1 MKYPKPHAP
10 HQADKIRL
18 SDVSLKTLS
27 ETGSMR
33 LAVPFPRFYLDENKF
48 NEADALDYFTSHVQI
63 NFNYK
68 ADKQKPTSCEQAEIR
83 QNPYLFYTFGKPA
96 KNAPLFY
103 ACFLAW
109 EIESWSDYTREDGQM
124 YYKDTHIK
132 LAKLH
137 RHIARGVIK
146 GAEKLSITSAALLE
160 FRALYAN
167 KFEKTG
173 QPRIDVAT
181 RALTL
186 GMKLLWKE

>member
-1 MKYPKPHAP
+1 MKREH

-18 SDVSLKTLS
+18 SDASLRHLEK
-27 ETGSMR
+27 TGSMR
-33 LAVPFPRFYLDENKF
+33 LAVPFPRFYLDEKEELNQT
-48 NEADALDYFTSHVQI
+48 DAFAYLAEHLQL
-63 NFNYK
+63 NFNFK
-68 ADKQKPTSCEQAEIR
+68 EHAQRPVSCEKTEIR
-83 QNPYLFYTFGKPA
+83 SLPYLIYAFGKPA
-96 KNAPLFY
+96 KDTEIFY
-103 ACFLAW
+103 ACFILW
-109 EIESWSDYTREDGQM
+109 EVESWSDYTREDGQLC
-124 YYKDTHIK
+124 YKNAHIK

-160 FRALYAN
+160 FRALYAA